1 MKDTKLIS
9 LAITFIFISNISTSY
24 GRPYQVLGIFPLNSR
39 SHFVFF
45 EQLSKGLAR
54 RGHKVD
60 VISTFPQKI
69 ACLNYTDIEIPAA
82 IPKLVNSLTYE
93 FAQENLNVNSD
104 QVHFFAQIPGN
115 VVCEKGFQNQVV
127 LDLIEKRLRNTA
139 YDLVITEI
147 FAAHCFMAFGHHLKV
162 PVVGLSSSALYPWGN
177 DMVGNPPNLAFVPN
191 NLLEHMEN
199 MSFWQR
205 LYNVLHTYY
214 YRMYFNYYTS
224 PQSDMIKKYF
234 GPDAPGVRELEHDLA
249 LILTNSHLAINGP
262 RPTTPALVE
271 VGGLHIQ
278 DDDPEI
284 PADHLKWLNESKD
297 GFIYFTFGSMMQIES
312 FPKPVLDVLYKS
324 LGKLAPIRVFMKA
337 PQPEKLPPGLP
348 KNIRTFTWMPQL
360 KVLRHKNIRA
370 FITHGGLMGT
380 QEAIHSAVPMIGMP
394 LFADQFTN
402 VDLYVSKK
410 IAIRLDY
417 ADMTENKLD
426 HALNEILHNPI
437 YRETMKKVS
446 EKFKDGPMSPLDT
459 AVYWIEYVI
468 RHGKTALRSPAV
480 NMYWWQVA
488 LVDVYVFL
496 TITALVIVFVTV
508 KIVRFISKILSPAV
522 NTPHSKKVN

>member
-1 MKDTKLIS
+1 MKWILYYMLIWLLGKQS
-9 LAITFIFISNISTSY
+9 HSY
-24 GRPYQVLGIFPLNSR
+24 RILVVLPFPGL
-39 SHFVFF
+39 SHMQFHL
-45 EQLSKGLAR
+45 QMSKGLAR
-54 RGHKVD
+54 HGHQID
-60 VISTFPQKI
+60 VVSFFPQKKPYP
-69 ACLNYTDIEIPAA
+69 NYTDLVFPISL
-82 IPKLVNSLTYE
+82 PKLVNNMTYE
-93 FAQENLNVNSD
+93 FFQENFRNQD
-104 QVHFFAQIPGN
+104 QVYYYVDSLGN
-115 VVCEKGFQNQVV
+115 ALCQGLETEVVKE
-127 LDLIEKRLRNTA
+127 LISRQPNPPYNL
-139 YDLVITEI
+139 LIVEI

-348 KNIRTFTWMPQL
+348 KNIRTFTWIPQL

-417 ADMTENKLD
+417 TDMTESKLD

-437 YRETMKKVS
+437 YKETMKKVS

-459 AVYWIEYVI
+459 AIYWIEYVI

-496 TITALVIVFVTV
+496 TITALIIVFVTV
-508 KIVRFISKILSPAV
+508 KIIRFISKILSPAV

>member
-1 MKDTKLIS
+1 MNLKPLI
-9 LAITFIFISNISTSY
+9 LLIPALTLCDGYRI
-24 GRPYQVLGIFPLNSR
+24 LGIFPLVAK
-39 SHFVFF
+39 SHMMLF
-45 EQLSKGLAR
+45 EQTMKGLAR
-54 RGHKVD
+54 RGHQVD
-60 VISTFPQKI
+60 VISVFPQKQPYP
-69 ACLNYTDIEIPAA
+69 NYTDLEIPP
-82 IPKLVNSLTYE
+82 ISPKLVNNMTLDFVKTFFE
-93 FAQENLNVNSD
+93 DVNIVYYISD
-104 QVHFFAQIPGN
+104 TFGN
-115 VVCEKGFQNQVV
+115 GLCEKGFENPVV
-127 LDLIEKRLRNTA
+127 QKLIKNTA
-139 YDLVITEI
+139 NPPYDLVIVEI